1 MEFWLMFVKE
11 RVFGAHLKAFRGGG
25 LPVGGG
31 SRRTGSGCNPR
42 IVMAF
47 LMIGGA
53 IAMHYLGTT
62 KHENEFT
69 GRVQRLALATEQEEV
84 AMGLQAAPQMIR
96 EMGGEH
102 PDRRARELVDAVGA
116 KLIQTTA
123 VKETRYPFDFH
134 LLADDQTVNAFAL
147 PGGQIFITSALL
159 KRLKTEDQL
168 AGVLGHEIGHVVGR
182 HSNEQMAQQ
191 GLWSGVARGV
201 GLLLSDGESMGGG
214 MQVAD
219 MLAQVRLKSYGRD
232 DELESDKLG
241 LRFMAQ
247 AGYDPNALIGVMEIL
262 AEASG
267 GGGGPEFLSTHPS
280 PQNRIEKIKEE
291 IARLKSTRSP

>member
-1 MEFWLMFVKE
+1 
-11 RVFGAHLKAFRGGG
+11 
-25 LPVGGG
+25 
-31 SRRTGSGCNPR
+31 
-42 IVMAF
+42 MAF

-102 PDRRARELVDAVGA
+102 PDPRARAWVESVGA
-116 KLIQTTA
+116 KLVQTTA

-147 PGGQIFITSALL
+147 PGGQIFVTSALL

-191 GLWSGVARGV
+191 GLWTGVARGV
-201 GLLLSDGESMGGG
+201 GLLLSDGQGSGG

-232 DELESDKLG
+232 DELESDRLG

-247 AGYDPNALIGVMEIL
+247 AGYDPAAPIGVMEIL
-262 AEASG
+262 SAASG

-280 PQNRIEKIKEE
+280 PANRIEKIQEE
-291 IARLKSTRSP
+291 IARLKDRSSR

>member
-1 MEFWLMFVKE
+1 MKFWIELLREKLLGVPLSAAM
-11 RVFGAHLKAFRGGG
+11 RGLGTPLGGG
-25 LPVGGG
+25 
-31 SRRTGSGCNPR
+31 RRGAGCNPR

-62 KHENEFT
+62 KRENEFT
-69 GRVQRLALATEQEEV
+69 GRVQRLALATEQEEIS
-84 AMGLQAAPQMIR
+84 MGLQAAPQMIR

-102 PDRRARELVDAVGA
+102 PDKRARQFVDFVGQ
-116 KLIQTTA
+116 KLIETTG
-123 VKETRYPFDFH
+123 VKQTRYPFEFH
-134 LLADDQTVNAFAL
+134 LLADDKTVNAFAL

-159 KRLKTEDQL
+159 NRLKNEAQL

-191 GLWSGVARGV
+191 GLWTGVARGV
-201 GLLLSDGESMGGG
+201 GMLLSDGNGTGG
-214 MQVAD
+214 MKIAD

-241 LRFMAQ
+241 MRFMEQ
-247 AGYDPNALIGVMEIL
+247 AGYDPNELIGVMEIL

-280 PQNRIEKIKEE
+280 PDNRIEKIKEE
-291 IARLKSTRSP
+291 IVKLRGP

>member
-1 MEFWLMFVKE
+1 MDFWLQFFKG
-11 RVFGAHLKAFRGGG
+11 RIFGSCLNAYRGGSFS
-25 LPVGGG
+25 PVGGA
-31 SRRTGSGCNPR
+31 RRAGAGCNPR
-42 IVMAF
+42 VAMAF

-102 PDRRARELVDAVGA
+102 RDPRARALVESVGA
-116 KLIQTTA
+116 KLVQTTA

-191 GLWSGVARGV
+191 GLWTGVARGV
-201 GLLLSDGESMGGG
+201 GLLLSDGQSTGG

-232 DELESDKLG
+232 DELESDRLG
-241 LRFMAQ
+241 LQFMAQ
-247 AGYDPNALIGVMEIL
+247 AGYDPAALIGVMEIL
-262 AEASG
+262 SAASG

-280 PQNRIEKIKEE
+280 PENRIEKIKEE
-291 IARLKSTRSP
+291 IARLKVR